1 MLALKWSFCKKKNLS
16 QALGV
21 SYIPRPNRIR
31 FKSTGSF
38 VIANLETIL
47 FYLPPSRK
55 EYRSIIVIFFAMLMH
70 SIFMYVLITTV
81 FYPFNYVIKETI
93 FTETKSV
100 AYYLKHQKA
109 GRSSY

>member
-1 MLALKWSFCKKKNLS
+1 MTLLQKKNLS

-21 SYIPRPNRIR
+21 PYIPRPNRIR
-31 FKSTGSF
+31 FESTCSF
-38 VIANLETIL
+38 VMANLETIL

-55 EYRSIIVIFFAMLMH
+55 KGRPFYYRNFFYHVNA
-70 SIFMYVLITTV
+70 FYFYVLITTV

-93 FTETKSV
+93 FTERKSV
-100 AYYLKHQKA
+100 AYYLKHRKA